1 MTEYY
6 NYKRS
11 HMGSLQILYYKPS
24 DEKLLQAHEY
34 MTSAELGQT
43 FQVEHPD
50 EGELYNHE

>member
-1 MTEYY
+1 
-6 NYKRS
+6 
-11 HMGSLQILYYKPS
+11 MGCYTQS

-50 EGELYNHE
+50 EGELYL